1 MASGQGR
8 GSMSLS
14 MKLIRLLI
22 VLFNLVFV
30 VIGSVLLAIGIYL
43 IKDPKINQLRPLL
56 NPDVTSKYS
65 SSLSGIEIFAI
76 ALIVIGSIL
85 LLIGFLGTK
94 NKQKKFLYLFNNLIY
109 FRLLWSNKRFSIFTC
124 SLCNN
129 YWWNNPC

>member
-1 MASGQGR
+1 MASGQGH
-8 GSMSLS
+8 GSMSIS

-30 VIGSVLLAIGIYL
+30 VIGGALLAIGICL
-43 IKDPKINQLRPLL
+43 IKDPKITQLRPLL

-85 LLIGFLGTK
+85 LLIGLLGMK
-94 NKQKKFLYLFNNLIY
+94 
-109 FRLLWSNKRFSIFTC
+109 
-124 SLCNN
+124 
-129 YWWNNPC
+129 